1 MSPLCFSLNYN
12 KVHFSMWCSERY
24 LEAYGFHA
32 ALKVVEGENHTITRC
47 RKQVVGETVAFFRGV
62 FGR

>member
-1 MSPLCFSLNYN
+1 
-12 KVHFSMWCSERY
+12 MWCSERY